1 MVNLIKHNQILLSN
15 IAGFVN
21 FKLAGAYNTF
31 TYIILTRQIY
41 VNKITVCLDVCV
53 TDWEKNNK
61 LHAMV
66 NYLLIS

>member
-1 MVNLIKHNQILLSN
+1 MVNLIKHNQIVLSN

-21 FKLAGAYNTF
+21 FKLAGAYNTVYTF

-53 TDWEKNNK
+53 AD
-61 LHAMV
+61 
-66 NYLLIS
+66 